1 MLDTGLTLRSGIF
14 QKALVKR
21 VHIKKIFPGVKI
33 IVEFCTK
40 STRFYP
46 RLYPVRGEPSWYP
59 FSTNP
64 EPPMSPFNHKENPI
78 WDRLIQHAD
87 IMNLPEKHLK
97 HLLADSRRLE
107 KFSLKASGIFYDF
120 SRQRVEEKTLDL
132 LIELAEFRHLKQRFA
147 DMVSGKKVNVTED
160 RPALH
165 TAARNF
171 SDDPVRVDGKDV
183 MPSIRKIR
191 KDMNTFVSRVHE
203 GKIVGST
210 GKPFNTAVVI
220 GIGGSYLGTEFVA
233 TALNG
238 LADKNINILFLSN
251 VDIHNFGKIASAID
265 VERTLWIVIS
275 KSYTTAETLAN
286 ANQVRAFIEKKG
298 LDPAKHFITVTSK
311 GSPGDNPKNPVLS
324 SFHMFDFIGGRYS
337 VTSAVGGVPLSLY
350 LGYDRFERF
359 LKGAEEMDLHTRHAA
374 EKENIPL
381 MAALISVWNNNFLGY
396 PAQAIIPYASPL
408 SKLAAHIQQLSMES
422 NGKSVTKDGNPLD
435 EPAGGIIF
443 GEPGTNAQ
451 HSFFQLAHQGRPFPI
466 DFIGVI
472 HPHYKQYQIRSKGVT
487 NHQEL
492 WSNLIA
498 QPTALARGKEDTNPA
513 KSFSGNR
520 PSSTILLNDLS
531 PENIG
536 RLLAFYEA
544 KTVFEAFIWDINPF
558 DQFGVELGKIL
569 ATNIRKEMA
578 LRNQNTSHSF
588 EKVDPISKFYLDT
601 LFSGSL

>member
-1 MLDTGLTLRSGIF
+1 MNT
-14 QKALVKR
+14 
-21 VHIKKIFPGVKI
+21 IKQSESQVWNQ
-33 IVEFCTK
+33 
-40 STRFYP
+40 
-46 RLYPVRGEPSWYP
+46 L
-59 FSTNP
+59 
-64 EPPMSPFNHKENPI
+64 M
-78 WDRLIQHAD
+78 QHAD
-87 IMNLPEKHLK
+87 IMNLPENHLK
-97 HLLADSRRLE
+97 HLLTDNSRLE
-107 KFSLKASGIFYDF
+107 KFSLKAAGIFYDF
-120 SRQRVEEKTLDL
+120 SRQRIDEKTMDL
-132 LIELAEFRHLKQRFA
+132 LIELAEFKKLKQRFA
-147 DMVSGKKVNVTED
+147 EMVSGEKVNVTEN

-171 SDDPVRVDGKDV
+171 SNDPVLVDGKDV
-183 MPSIRKIR
+183 MPSIRQVRDDIKI
-191 KDMNTFVSRVHE
+191 FVSTIHE
-203 GKIVGST
+203 GKTTGST
-210 GKPFNTAVVI
+210 GKPFNTVVVI

-233 TALNG
+233 NALHF
-238 LADKNINILFLSN
+238 LADKNIEMMFLSN
-251 VDIHNFGKIASAID
+251 VDIHNFGKIVSIID

-275 KSYTTAETLAN
+275 KSYTTAETMAN
-286 ANQVRAFIEKKG
+286 ANQVLAFIEEKG
-298 LDPAKHFITVTSK
+298 LDPAKHFVTVTSK
-311 GSPGDNPKNPVLS
+311 GSPGDDSANPILS

-337 VTSAVGGVPLSLY
+337 VSSAVGGVPLSLY
-350 LGYDRFERF
+350 LGYERFERF
-359 LKGAEEMDLHTRHAA
+359 LKGAEEMDLHASHST
-374 EKENIPL
+374 ESKNIPL

-435 EPAGGIIF
+435 EPTGGIIF

-472 HPHYKQYQIRSKGVT
+472 DPHYKQYQNQSKGVT

-498 QPTALARGKEDTNPA
+498 QPTALAQGKGDENPA
-513 KSFSGNR
+513 KIFSGNR

-544 KTVFEAFIWDINPF
+544 KTVFEAFIWGINPF

-569 ATNIRKEMA
+569 ATDIRKEMA
-578 LRNQNTSHSF
+578 LKNQDKSHTF
-588 EKVDPISKFYLDT
+588 ENVDPISKFYLNT